1 MYLLSPSI
9 LSADFAA
16 LGEQIRSVEAGGADM
31 IHIDV
36 MDGRFVPR
44 ISYGMPVIESIRK
57 VTGLPF
63 DVHLMVDE
71 PIRFAEDFKKCGADL
86 LTVHYEACTHLH
98 TTITEIKRLGMK
110 AGVAVNPATPVEV
123 LRYILREVD
132 QVLIMTVNPGFGG
145 QKFLPDMLKK
155 PGRVLALAAEEGISC
170 PDIQVDGGIT
180 LENIAEVLAAGANS
194 IVAGTSVFKGD
205 IEANIAG
212 FKEAFINAA
221 K

>member
-9 LSADFAA
+9 LSADFAV

-36 MDGRFVPR
+36 MDGQFVPR

-63 DVHLMVDE
+63 DVHLMVDQ
-71 PIRFAEDFKKCGADL
+71 PIRFAEDFKKCGADM

-110 AGVAVNPATPVEV
+110 AGVAINPATPVEV

-155 PGRVLALAAEEGISC
+155 PGRVLKLAEEEGISC

-180 LENIAEVLAAGANS
+180 LKNIGEVLAAGANS
-194 IVAGTSVFKGD
+194 IVAGTSVFGGN

-212 FKEAFINAA
+212 FKEAFANAA